1 MTSKYILELMSRILS
16 SLVGSIFCHGLL
28 AWLRV
33 CQNFRPR
40 VGTSYR
46 RLSHPIL
53 ALLILLFNS
62 ILISNIYIS
71 QMAHEKREKKR
82 VATLDIDS
90 SPSSDSE
97 ATGKHH
103 WLFIA
108 WQRERQLPRF
118 LCALVVVG
126 DQILKEFR
134 VKAIALA

>member
-1 MTSKYILELMSRILS
+1 
-16 SLVGSIFCHGLL
+16 
-28 AWLRV
+28 
-33 CQNFRPR
+33 
-40 VGTSYR
+40 
-46 RLSHPIL
+46 
-53 ALLILLFNS
+53 
-62 ILISNIYIS
+62 
-71 QMAHEKREKKR
+71 MAHEKREKKR